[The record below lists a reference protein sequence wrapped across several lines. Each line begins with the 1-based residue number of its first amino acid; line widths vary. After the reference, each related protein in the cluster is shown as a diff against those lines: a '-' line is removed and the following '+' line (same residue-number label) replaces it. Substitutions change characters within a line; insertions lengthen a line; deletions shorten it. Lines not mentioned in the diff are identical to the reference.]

1 MDTAL
6 SDPIRASGAFYVAR
20 LVQIFDFDNCQVDFS
35 APLPDTIIQGSLA
48 DFRKACQL
56 RRLPRLAVRAS
67 ARRAEA
73 VAMSVCSQ
81 SVATAPI
88 DYSVPAQWMI
98 DTANKHI
105 GGQLKFGGGYVLCS
119 KCGFMSSTRTDKRLH
134 VTCRSHMPP
143 GSASKV
149 KRLLAG
155 RIPFASQHEWSDG
168 RPACEIVTIHSF
180 ESQAEAGTVDSSP
193 PTDIVSASCE
203 DEPQYESLHS
213 LFLQPRFCITSDE
226 RISISFALD
235 VALEAFKTGDDQL
248 KSLRELGLPYE
259 SLDQGVC
266 LWFEAHQHLAD
277 KLLLT
282 WSDFD
287 ELVSKFVAEI
297 RPLSFPWQ

>member
-73 VAMSVCSQ
+73 VVMSVCSQ

-119 KCGFMSSTRTDKRLH
+119 KCDFMSSTRTDKRLH

-149 KRLLAG
+149 KRPLAG
-155 RIPFASQHEWSDG
+155 RILFASQHEWPDG

-259 SLDQGVC
+259 SLDQ
-266 LWFEAHQHLAD
+266 
-277 KLLLT
+277 
-282 WSDFD
+282 
-287 ELVSKFVAEI
+287 
-297 RPLSFPWQ
+297 